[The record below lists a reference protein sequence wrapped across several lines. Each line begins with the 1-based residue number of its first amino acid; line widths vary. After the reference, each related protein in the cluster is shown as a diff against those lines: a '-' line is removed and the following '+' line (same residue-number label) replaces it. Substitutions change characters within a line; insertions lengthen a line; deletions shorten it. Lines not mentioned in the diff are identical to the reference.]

1 MFGFG
6 KKKKEEEN
14 IASDYDLLNSN
25 DDLVED
31 SSEEFQPDNLDVS
44 FPQDEVSAT
53 ENNADIEPVEE
64 FENQEDDIDEPEKK
78 KGFFTRLKE
87 GLTKSRNNFA
97 ESFANLFKA
106 NEIDDDFYDELEET
120 LVMADLGVETTERII
135 DDLKIKVKEQKI
147 KEAEA
152 CKQLIVNIIR
162 DQMSVDDTAYDFED
176 KKTVVL
182 VIGVNG
188 VGKTTSIGKLA
199 AQYKKRGK
207 KVLMAAA
214 DTFRAAAID
223 QLKTWS
229 NRAGVDI
236 IAQGEGADPSAV
248 VYDAVSAA
256 KSRNTDILLIDT
268 AGRLHN
274 KKNLMDELAKMRR
287 VISREYPEANVES
300 LIVLD
305 GTTGQNALEQARQ
318 FSSVTEINGII
329 ITKLDGTAKGGIAIA
344 IQSELNV
351 PVKYIGIGEKIDDL
365 QRFNPTDYVNALF
378 ADFDVKS
385 DIEIIVDNDIEKIEN
400 DDDLFDV

>member
-1 MFGFG
+1 M
-6 KKKKEEEN
+6 
-14 IASDYDLLNSN
+14 
-25 DDLVED
+25 
-31 SSEEFQPDNLDVS
+31 SEEVK
-44 FPQDEVSAT
+44 E
-53 ENNADIEPVEE
+53 
-64 FENQEDDIDEPEKK
+64 K
-78 KGFFTRLKE
+78 KGFFKRLKE
-87 GLTKSRNNFA
+87 GLSKTRNSIS

-106 NEIDDDFYDELEET
+106 TELDDDFYDELEET
-120 LVMADLGVETTERII
+120 LVMSDMGYETTERII
-135 DDLKIKVKEQKI
+135 DDLKARVKEYKI
-147 KEAEA
+147 KEADA
-152 CKQLIVNIIR
+152 CKELIINIIR
-162 DQMSVDDTAYDFED
+162 DQMTVDDSAYDFEN

-199 AQYKKRGK
+199 AQYKAKGK

-236 IAQGEGADPSAV
+236 IAQNEGADPSAV
-248 VYDAVSAA
+248 VYDAVAAA
-256 KSRNTDILLIDT
+256 KARNTDILLIDT

-287 VISREYPEANVES
+287 IIAREYPEANVES
-300 LIVLD
+300 IIVLD

-344 IQSELNV
+344 IQAELNV
-351 PVKYIGIGEKIDDL
+351 PVKYIGIGEKIEDL
-365 QRFNPTDYVNALF
+365 QKFDPNSYVTALF
-378 ADFDVKS
+378 ADFDIKS
-385 DIEIIVDNDIEKIEN
+385 DIEMIIDSDIEEIKP
-400 DDDLFDV
+400 DDDLFDI

>member
-1 MFGFG
+1 MEEV
-6 KKKKEEEN
+6 KE
-14 IASDYDLLNSN
+14 
-25 DDLVED
+25 
-31 SSEEFQPDNLDVS
+31 
-44 FPQDEVSAT
+44 
-53 ENNADIEPVEE
+53 
-64 FENQEDDIDEPEKK
+64 K
-78 KGFFTRLKE
+78 KGFFKRLKE
-87 GLTKSRNNFA
+87 GLSKTRNNIA
-97 ESFANLFKA
+97 ESFNNLFKA
-106 NEIDDDFYDELEET
+106 NELDDDFYDELEET
-120 LVMADLGVETTERII
+120 LVMSDMGFETTEKII
-135 DDLKIKVKEQKI
+135 DDLKDKVKELHI

-152 CKQLIVNIIR
+152 CKELVINIIR
-162 DQMSVDDTAYDFED
+162 DQMSVDESAYDFED
-176 KKTVVL
+176 KKTVIF

-199 AQYKKRGK
+199 AQYKSQGK

-229 NRAGVDI
+229 NRAGVEI
-236 IAQGEGADPSAV
+236 IAQNEGADPSAV
-248 VYDAVSAA
+248 VYDAVAAA
-256 KSRNTDILLIDT
+256 KARNTDILLVDT

-287 VISREYPEANVES
+287 IIDKEYPDAYVES

-351 PVKYIGIGEKIDDL
+351 PVKYIGIGEKIEDL
-365 QRFNPTDYVNALF
+365 QKFDPNSYVTALF
-378 ADFDVKS
+378 SDFELHS
-385 DIEIIVDNDIEKIEN
+385 DIEMIIDSNIEEIKP
-400 DDDLFDV
+400 DDDLFDL

>member
-1 MFGFG
+1 M
-6 KKKKEEEN
+6 
-14 IASDYDLLNSN
+14 
-25 DDLVED
+25 
-31 SSEEFQPDNLDVS
+31 
-44 FPQDEVSAT
+44 
-53 ENNADIEPVEE
+53 
-64 FENQEDDIDEPEKK
+64 
-78 KGFFTRLKE
+78 GFFTKLKE
-87 GLTKSRNNFA
+87 GLAKTRNNISQ
-97 ESFANLFKA
+97 SFANVFKA

-120 LVMADLGVETTERII
+120 LVMSDIGYETTERII
-135 DDLKIKVKEQKI
+135 EDLKVRVKENHM

-152 CKQLIVNIIR
+152 CKDLVINIIR

-176 KKTVVL
+176 KKTVVF

-199 AQYKKRGK
+199 AQYKARGK

-229 NRAGVDI
+229 SRAGVDI
-236 IAQGEGADPSAV
+236 IAQNEGADPSAV
-248 VYDAVSAA
+248 VYDAVIAA

-274 KKNLMDELAKMRR
+274 KKNLMDELSKMRR
-287 VISREYPEANVES
+287 IISREYPEANVES

-305 GTTGQNALEQARQ
+305 GTTGQNALEQAKQ
-318 FSSVTEINGII
+318 FSNVTEINGII

-351 PVKYIGIGEKIDDL
+351 PVKYIGIGEKIEDL
-365 QRFNPTDYVNALF
+365 QRFDPNSFVTALF
-378 ADFDVKS
+378 SDFDLKS
-385 DIEIIVDNDIEKIEN
+385 DIDILVDNDIEHIEP
-400 DDDLFDV
+400 DDDLFDIK

>member
-1 MFGFG
+1 M
-6 KKKKEEEN
+6 
-14 IASDYDLLNSN
+14 
-25 DDLVED
+25 
-31 SSEEFQPDNLDVS
+31 SEEIK
-44 FPQDEVSAT
+44 E
-53 ENNADIEPVEE
+53 
-64 FENQEDDIDEPEKK
+64 K
-78 KGFFTRLKE
+78 KGFFKRLRE
-87 GLTKSRNNFA
+87 GLSKTRNSIA
-97 ESFANLFKA
+97 ESFSNIFKA
-106 NEIDDDFYDELEET
+106 NEIDDDFYEELEET
-120 LVMADLGVETTERII
+120 LIMSDMGFETTEKII
-135 DDLKIKVKEQKI
+135 DDLKDKVKELKI

-152 CKQLIVNIIR
+152 CRELIINIIR
-162 DQMSVDDTAYDFED
+162 DQMSVEDSAYDFEN
-176 KKTVVL
+176 KKTVIF

-199 AQYKKRGK
+199 AQYKAQGK

-229 NRAGVDI
+229 DRAGVEI
-236 IAQGEGADPSAV
+236 IAQNEGADPSAV
-248 VYDAVSAA
+248 VFDAVSAA
-256 KSRNTDILLIDT
+256 KARNTDILLVDT

-287 VISREYPEANVES
+287 IISKEYPDANVES

-365 QRFNPTDYVNALF
+365 QKFDPNSYVTALF

-385 DIEIIVDNDIEKIEN
+385 DIEMIIDSDIEKIQP

>member
-1 MFGFG
+1 MGWFT
-6 KKKKEEEN
+6 KKKKGETTEEELQTQE
-14 IASDYDLLNSN
+14 AAA
-25 DDLVED
+25 EA
-31 SSEEFQPDNLDVS
+31 EEMQIQEETETPAETAD
-44 FPQDEVSAT
+44 T
-53 ENNADIEPVEE
+53 ENMAEIPA
-64 FENQEDDIDEPEKK
+64 DEPEEAPAPQK
-78 KGFFTRLKE
+78 KGFFARLKE
-87 GLTKSRNNFA
+87 GLTKTRNSISD
-97 ESFANLFKA
+97 SFNNLFKA
-106 NEIDDDFYDELEET
+106 SELNDDFYDELEET
-120 LVMADLGVETTERII
+120 LVMSDMGYETTERIVE
-135 DDLKIKVKEQKI
+135 DLKVRVKEEHI
-147 KEAEA
+147 KEAQA
-152 CKQLIVNIIR
+152 CRDLVINIIR
-162 DQMSVDDTAYDFED
+162 DQMQVDETAYDFEN

-199 AQYKKRGK
+199 AQYKARGK

-223 QLKTWS
+223 QLKTWA

-236 IAQGEGADPSAV
+236 IAQNEGADPSAV
-248 VYDAVSAA
+248 VFDAVAAA

-287 VISREYPEANVES
+287 IITREYPEANVES

-351 PVKYIGIGEKIDDL
+351 PVKYIGIGEQIDDL
-365 QRFNPTDYVNALF
+365 QKFDPNSYVNALF
-378 ADFDVKS
+378 ADFDMRS
-385 DIEIIVDNDIEKIEN
+385 DVEILVDENIEN
-400 DDDLFDV
+400 IPKDDDLFDMK